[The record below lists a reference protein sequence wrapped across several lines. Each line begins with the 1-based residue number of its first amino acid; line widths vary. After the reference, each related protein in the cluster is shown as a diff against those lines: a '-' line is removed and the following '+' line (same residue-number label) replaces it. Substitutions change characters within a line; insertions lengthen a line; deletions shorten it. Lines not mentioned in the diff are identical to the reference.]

1 MSLHSHLKPVTRLA
15 LLASAVL
22 LLATAPAA
30 NAQDRY
36 RNASYSDES
45 REQVIVIAPRVHEER
60 GATLGIPSKVSMS
73 QPVPYDDLDLRTRT
87 GAHELRLRVADTA
100 RNICDR
106 LADNYPYRE
115 VPGRSCYKE
124 AVSDAMIRV
133 NEAIRDARD

>member
-1 MSLHSHLKPVTRLA
+1 MTVDTYLKPATRLA
-15 LLASAVL
+15 LLAGAAFFL
-22 LLATAPAA
+22 TAAPAA
-30 NAQDRY
+30 QAQDPY
-36 RNASYSDES
+36 KNASYSDES

-73 QPVPYDDLDLRTRT
+73 QPVSYDDLDLRTRT

-115 VPGRSCYKE
+115 IPGRSCYKE